1 MVEPLFRF
9 EGKIAPEVGSSVSLT
24 EAEAKHAIAARR
36 MRVGEAIQLSNGF
49 GMRVR
54 GRVSAIDQGILS
66 VQVESVSQQPEPELK
81 FTLIQAL
88 AKGDRDEL
96 AVQAA
101 TEIGIWQV
109 IPWQAERSISRWE
122 GPKQQKGVARWQSI
136 ANEATKQSLQV
147 FEPQVLPPQDSKG
160 LTSLFSNFD
169 LVLILDPEADRQI
182 GSLNL
187 DQTASIALIIGPEGG
202 ISEAEIS
209 RFTEAGALRVKLGSG
224 ILRTSTAGLVA
235 LSVLQTRVGMFG
247 N

>member
-9 EGKIAPEVGSSVSLT
+9 EGKVAPQVGSNVALT

-36 MRVGEAIQLSNGF
+36 MRVGEAIQLSNGN

-54 GRVSAIDQGILS
+54 GHVATIAQASLT
-66 VQVESVSQQPEPELK
+66 VQVESVFQQAEPELK

-101 TEIGIWQV
+101 TEVGIWQV
-109 IPWQAERSISRWE
+109 IPWQAKRSISRWD

-136 ANEATKQSLQV
+136 ANEASKQSLQV
-147 FEPQVLPPQDSKG
+147 FEPVVLPAQDSK
-160 LTSLFSNFD
+160 SLPKLFPSFD
-169 LVLILDPEADRQI
+169 LVLVLDPEADTQI
-182 GSLNL
+182 GSIELG
-187 DQTASIALIIGPEGG
+187 QTAKIALIIGPEGG
-202 ISEAEIS
+202 ISDSEIS
-209 RFTEAGALRVKLGSG
+209 RFTEAGAVRVKLGSG
-224 ILRTSTAGLVA
+224 ILRTSTAGIVA
-235 LSVLQTRVGMFG
+235 LTALQTRAGMFG